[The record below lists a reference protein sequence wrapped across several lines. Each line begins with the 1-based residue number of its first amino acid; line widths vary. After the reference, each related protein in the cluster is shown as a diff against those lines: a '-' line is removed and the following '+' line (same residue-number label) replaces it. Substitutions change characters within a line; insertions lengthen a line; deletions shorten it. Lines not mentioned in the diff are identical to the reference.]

1 MQGSKSD
8 VLEVRVWRW
17 IPLSDYAPYFE
28 THNVGFDPV
37 TINGTAYAD
46 GWGPNTFSHVGTWE
60 SKFTPG
66 RNCQSF
72 RGVVGLSDI
81 SDDGSSGVVK
91 VTVEDAVVYQ
101 SPTLTPGMEVP
112 LTLPIALPYRFGLQA
127 SDTSTGAIES
137 WPAIGD
143 PALLCTGVD

>member
-1 MQGSKSD
+1 
-8 VLEVRVWRW
+8 VWRW
-17 IPLSDYAPYFE
+17 IPLSDYPPYYQ
-28 THNVGFDPV
+28 TSSVGFGQV
-37 TINGTAYAD
+37 TINGTAYD
-46 GWGPNTFSHVGTWE
+46 GWGPRTYSHVGPWE
-60 SKFTPG
+60 SKYTPG
-66 RNCQSF
+66 RNCKSF
-72 RGVVGLSDI
+72 RGVIGLSDI

-101 SPTLTPGMEVP
+101 SPTLTPGMDVP

-127 SDTSTGAIES
+127 FDTSTGVIES